1 MKIICNP
8 PFKEASKHK
17 KDWKNI
23 LTHTGEWVILAT
35 WRFCNGTLEQQELV
49 MPMEWP
55 DIQVVC
61 GIASSY
67 EEKNKEE
74 QPDFYEKRVASFSDD
89 LSKNFILICGNIK
102 DYNKK
107 SFRGI
112 RCNPI
117 TKESF
122 IRKASNGNTKRGEKK
137 DFIRVFPKGNYDI
150 FLELIVKDNT
160 KWCTWFDRSNAKIR
174 KEIVDEVVR
183 RNKEK
188 D

>member
-8 PFKEASKHK
+8 PFNEAGKHK
-17 KDWKNI
+17 KDWKNV

-55 DIQVVC
+55 DIWVTC

-67 EEKNKEE
+67 EEKNREE
-74 QPDFYEKRVASFSDD
+74 QPDFYEKRVTSFSDE
-89 LSKNFILICGNIK
+89 LSKNYTLIDGHLI
-102 DYNKK
+102 DYNRK
-107 SFRGI
+107 SYRGV
-112 RCNPI
+112 RCFSI
-117 TKESF
+117 TQESF
-122 IRKASNGNTKRGEKK
+122 IRKTSNSNIKCGEKK

-150 FLELIVKDNT
+150 FLEQIFKDNI
-160 KWCTWFDRSNAKIR
+160 KWCTWFDRANARIR